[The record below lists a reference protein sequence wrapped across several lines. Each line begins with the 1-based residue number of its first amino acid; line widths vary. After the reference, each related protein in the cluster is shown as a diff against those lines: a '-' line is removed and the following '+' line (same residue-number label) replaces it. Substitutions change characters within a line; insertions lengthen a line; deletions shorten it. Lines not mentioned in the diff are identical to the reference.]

1 MHKENK
7 LPAPKKGALMIAETA
22 RELGIT
28 TKTLYLAI
36 NTGDIR
42 AFRIGR
48 VWRVP
53 IEEVTRVK
61 SGAEVRTLGAK
72 V

>member
-1 MHKENK
+1 MHNENE
-7 LPAPKKGALMIAETA
+7 LPAPRKGALTIAETA

-36 NTGDIR
+36 KTGDIR

-61 SGAEVRTLGAK
+61 SGAEIRTLGA
-72 V
+72 